1 MNPFTLQAP
10 AKLNLSLRVLGK
22 RDDGFH
28 EIDTL
33 MVKLPGLAD
42 ELEFSEAADFCF
54 KCNDPSVPGDDRNLV
69 VKAARAYEAA
79 AGIRCQ
85 CLISLKKAIP
95 HGAGLGG
102 GSSDAAMT
110 LLGLNRL
117 HDYKLGVEKL
127 HQLAAALGS
136 DIPFFLTTGASRCT
150 GRGEK
155 IEPVPSPPAL
165 SVLLLK
171 PSFSVPTPDAFD
183 RWKQSLELPGVRYRA
198 QEARG
203 ISLAN
208 DLERP
213 VFGKHRFLAELKQWL
228 LERRETVAALMSGS
242 GSTVFAV
249 LNDLADASTLESAA
263 RAELDPG
270 LWSWSGMTESSF
282 QAAPRQASLG
292 LFAGSQLERP
302 LPAGILAASGIIEG
316 DVDSEKERLDHLER
330 KHR

>member
-1 MNPFTLQAP
+1 MTTFTLQAP

-42 ELEFSEAADFCF
+42 ELEFSQADAFAF
-54 KCNDPSVPGDDRNLV
+54 KCDDPSVPGDERNLV
-69 VKAARAYEAA
+69 VEAVRAYESA
-79 AGIRCQ
+79 AGIRCR
-85 CLISLKKAIP
+85 CAISLKKTIP

-117 HDYKLGVEKL
+117 NNFKLSVDSMHE
-127 HQLAAALGS
+127 LAASLGS

-155 IEPVPSPPAL
+155 IEPVPSPPPMA
-165 SVLLLK
+165 VLLFK
-171 PSFSVPTPDAFD
+171 PSFNVPTPDAYG
-183 RWKQSLELPGVRYRA
+183 RWQQSLELPGVRYA
-198 QEARG
+198 AHEIDG
-203 ISLAN
+203 FSLSN

-213 VFGKHRFLAELKQWL
+213 VFAKHRFLAELKQWL
-228 LERRETVAALMSGS
+228 LARRETAAALMSGS

-249 LNDLADASTLESAA
+249 LNDGADAETLAKSA
-263 RAELDPG
+263 RHELDPG
-270 LWSWSGMTESSF
+270 LWHWAGRTEG
-282 QAAPRQASLG
+282 P
-292 LFAGSQLERP
+292 
-302 LPAGILAASGIIEG
+302 
-316 DVDSEKERLDHLER
+316 D
-330 KHR
+330 